1 MNVLRDLEI
10 LGWLLVVIAAA
21 QLIPAAGSLVWGE
34 PALPFLA
41 SAIAAA
47 VPGLLIAFASQPT
60 HDRVRVR
67 DGFVLASGA
76 WLLAAFFGALPYVMT
91 GALH

>member
-1 MNVLRDLEI
+1 LNVLRDLQI

-21 QLIPAAGSLVWGE
+21 QLIPAAGSLIWGE

-47 VPGLLIAFASQPT
+47 VPGLLIAVASQPP
-60 HDRVRVR
+60 R
-67 DGFVLASGA
+67 
-76 WLLAAFFGALPYVMT
+76 M
-91 GALH
+91 